1 MRSSSCST
9 TAIALEA
16 AATAADLSF
25 GLWQHGDGA
34 GSATWMARALELVG
48 DGGRSRHEAHVLAQA
63 ARRSMLAGDSEEAI
77 ELAGRA
83 MELATS
89 IGVEAVRV
97 GALITRATAK
107 ANFADYRHVREDL
120 EEAAELALASDP
132 SEAGRAYVNLGS
144 VLLEVG
150 DVQGAIATARQAI
163 AIGERMGMIG
173 GSGGFAFGNL
183 VEAQFIAG
191 DWDEATAT
199 SIAELERAD
208 RTGGL
213 YQEPLFRLVLAE
225 LAFVRD
231 GRAEEAVETARS
243 QVAAARERN
252 DDQAVFGV
260 CSLCAWTFVRAGVD
274 DEAGAMLDELLSRRR
289 NRPWGVAPGWWTVAI
304 ALTLERLGRSGALL
318 ALPEPEGSR
327 FLVAAR
333 AIDAGEAAAGAEIL
347 RELGARPFE
356 AESRVLAAR
365 DALAAGDG
373 ESAVFHASRSR
384 ELLLQLDARARLAQL
399 ADGLRS
405 HSGGS

>member
-1 MRSSSCST
+1 M
-9 TAIALEA
+9 
-16 AATAADLSF
+16 
-25 GLWQHGDGA
+25 
-34 GSATWMARALELVG
+34 
-48 DGGRSRHEAHVLAQA
+48 
-63 ARRSMLAGDSEEAI
+63 
-77 ELAGRA
+77 
-83 MELATS
+83 
-89 IGVEAVRV
+89 
-97 GALITRATAK
+97 
-107 ANFADYRHVREDL
+107 
-120 EEAAELALASDP
+120 
-132 SEAGRAYVNLGS
+132 
-144 VLLEVG
+144 
-150 DVQGAIATARQAI
+150 
-163 AIGERMGMIG
+163 
-173 GSGGFAFGNL
+173 
-183 VEAQFIAG
+183 
-191 DWDEATAT
+191 
-199 SIAELERAD
+199 
-208 RTGGL
+208 
-213 YQEPLFRLVLAE
+213 FRLVLAE

-318 ALPEPEGSR
+318 ALPEP
-327 FLVAAR
+327 VAAR